1 MPLSLL
7 TYFSRMACDGIN
19 ISIEGDSHLSC
30 SIMQMTGEIA
40 STAVTPVNH
49 SGKGKA
55 VMQGMRRGPQGLL
68 AADQLSRTSPESIIE
83 ER

>member
-7 TYFSRMACDGIN
+7 TSFSGMACDGIN
-19 ISIEGDSHLSC
+19 KSIEGDSHLSC
-30 SIMQMTGEIA
+30 SVLQMTGQIA

-55 VMQGMRRGPQGLL
+55 VMHGVRGGPRGLL
-68 AADQLSRTSPESIIE
+68 GCGSVKQDES
-83 ER
+83 